1 MDSGRP
7 PRRFVPLV
15 CLSGSC
21 QIEMLNPACCPLDE
35 GWGGEGGDHQPTTP
49 GFTILFKGGF
59 GIAFCLFYFNI
70 NLDVNLSSRNTSLP
84 SVFEALSPTPS
95 PMEPPPLFDIRPLPL
110 ILFRLE
116 RFQSKIQILHPT
128 PPTTAVLQ
136 LQTSCV
142 LNNCSSLHFAR
153 FGSLMST
160 IDLT

>member
-1 MDSGRP
+1 MLQVILKFDQN
-7 PRRFVPLV
+7 LV
-15 CLSGSC
+15 SFLFQNWSKFDQNHSKDD
-21 QIEMLNPACCPLDE
+21 IE
-35 GWGGEGGDHQPTTP
+35 
-49 GFTILFKGGF
+49 FKGGF
-59 GIAFCLFYFNI
+59 GIAFCLFYLNI